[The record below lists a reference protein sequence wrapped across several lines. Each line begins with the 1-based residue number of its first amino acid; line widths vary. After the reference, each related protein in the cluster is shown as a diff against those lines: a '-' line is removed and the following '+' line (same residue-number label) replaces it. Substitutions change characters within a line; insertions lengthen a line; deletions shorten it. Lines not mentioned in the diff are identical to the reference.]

1 MPRHRFGDRPLAI
14 ALAKVIQLLACGA
27 GSPGTEGKA
36 ESEESSVR
44 FGGVSDVSHLE
55 VPQSGLSRAITLRQ
69 RTFSGAICTK
79 KEDVWIR

>member
-44 FGGVSDVSHLE
+44 FGGVSDVT
-55 VPQSGLSRAITLRQ
+55 QSGLSRAITLRQ